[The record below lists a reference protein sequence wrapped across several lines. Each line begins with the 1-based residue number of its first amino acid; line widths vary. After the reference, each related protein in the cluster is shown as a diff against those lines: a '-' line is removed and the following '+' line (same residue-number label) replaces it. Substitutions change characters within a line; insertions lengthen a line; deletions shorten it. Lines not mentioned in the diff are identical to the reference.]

1 MHFGLRT
8 IALAA
13 ASLLALTS
21 CSAQSEQAEL
31 PYSDQVGVQLFMWNW
46 DSVAA
51 ECEFLSEQGIS
62 WAMVSPPQEH
72 IFGEQWWTMYQP
84 VSYQLESRFGTRE
97 QFAAMVETCNSHN
110 VDIIVDAIINHMANQ
125 DGIGYAG
132 TQFSKYDYPGLYT
145 PEDFNVCQITGDGQI
160 SNYSNREEVQI
171 CELLG
176 LPDLNQSRPNVQA
189 TLLTY
194 LNDLLSLGVAGFRFD
209 AAKHMAAADL
219 EQIVDQLPEG
229 TRIIHE
235 VIRGNEPIQPEEYL
249 GSGDVW
255 EFSYAKALKGY
266 FTIERVAP
274 EGPEV
279 RYIAHAP
286 TEQAVAF
293 ISNHDTERNGDTLN
307 YQDIRSFE
315 LATMLML
322 AEDYGQPMLY
332 SSYAFDDKDAGP
344 AQTPEGVLNASCSAE
359 ANGFVKPKDSYQ
371 ANEWICQHRFETTAQ
386 MIMFRKAVS
395 GTKVENIY
403 QDGAIYGFNRG
414 DSAYFLLNAS
424 DQPTS
429 VELALALQDGDYT
442 DLLSGT
448 SYTIS
453 GGKLKVDFALKGAVA
468 LVKN

>member
-13 ASLLALTS
+13 VSLLALTS
-21 CSAQSEQAEL
+21 CSPQSNQAEL
-31 PYSDQVGVQLFMWNW
+31 PYQDQVGVQLFMWNW
-46 DSVAA
+46 DSVGA

-97 QFAAMVETCNSHN
+97 QFAAMVETCNSHG

-145 PEDFNVCQITGDGQI
+145 PEDFHVCQITGDGQI
-160 SNYSNREEVQI
+160 SNYSDREEVQT

-176 LPDLNQSRPNVQA
+176 LPDLDQSRPNVQA
-189 TLLTY
+189 TILTY

-209 AAKHMAAADL
+209 AAKHMDAKDL
-219 EQIVDQLPEG
+219 EQIVGQLPEG
-229 TRIIHE
+229 TRVIHE

-255 EFSYAKALKGY
+255 EFSYAKAMKGY
-266 FTIERVAP
+266 FTIERIAP

-307 YQDIRSFE
+307 YQDIKSFE

-332 SSYAFDDKDAGP
+332 SSYAYDDKDAGP
-344 AQTPEGVLNASCSAE
+344 AQENGLILNAKCETTSA
-359 ANGFVKPKDSYQ
+359 GWTLPKDNYS
-371 ANEWICQHRFETTAQ
+371 ANEWICQHRFESTAQ
-386 MIMFRKAVS
+386 MIKFRKAVS
-395 GTKVENIY
+395 GTAVENIFE
-403 QDGAIYGFNRG
+403 DGGRYGFSRG
-414 DSAYFLLNAS
+414 DKGYFMLNAS
-424 DQPTS
+424 QTATDIEVP
-429 VELALALQDGDYT
+429 VADGEYT
-442 DLLSGT
+442 NLITGEVLKAT
-448 SYTIS
+448 
-453 GGKLKVDFALKGAVA
+453 GGKLRLLMSPKSAAA
-468 LVKN
+468 LVRN

>member
-1 MHFGLRT
+1 MHFGLRSL
-8 IALAA
+8 ALAA
-13 ASLLALTS
+13 ASLLALSS
-21 CSAQSEQAEL
+21 CSAESERAEL

-72 IFGEQWWTMYQP
+72 IFGDPWWTMYQP
-84 VSYQLESRFGTRE
+84 VSYKLESRFGTRE
-97 QFAAMVETCNSHN
+97 QFASMVETCNGHN

-125 DGIGYAG
+125 DGIGFAG

-145 PEDFNVCQITGDGQI
+145 PEDFHVCQITGDGQI

-176 LPDLNQSRPNVQA
+176 LPDLDQSRPNVQA
-189 TLLTY
+189 TILTY

-209 AAKHMAAADL
+209 AAKHMDATEL
-219 EQIVDQLPEG
+219 EQIVSQLPEG
-229 TRIIHE
+229 TRVIHE

-255 EFSYAKALKGY
+255 EFSYAKAMKGY
-266 FTIERVAP
+266 FTIERIAP

-307 YQDIRSFE
+307 YRDIRSFE

-332 SSYAFDDKDAGP
+332 SSYAFDDHDAGP
-344 AQTPEGVLNASCSAE
+344 NQTPEGVLNASCSAE
-359 ANGFVKPKDSYQ
+359 SNGFVKPKDSYQ
-371 ANEWICQHRFETTAQ
+371 ANEWICQHRFESTSQ
-386 MIMFRKAVS
+386 MIKFRKAVS
-395 GTKVENIY
+395 GTAVENIF
-403 QDGAIYGFNRG
+403 QDGGLYGFNRG
-414 DSAYFLLNAS
+414 EKGYFMLNAS
-424 DQPTS
+424 TTASDIEVP
-429 VELALALQDGDYT
+429 LADGDYT
-442 DLLSGT
+442 NLITGEVLKAT
-448 SYTIS
+448 
-453 GGKLKVDFALKGAVA
+453 GGKVRLLMSPKSAVA
-468 LVKN
+468 LVRN

>member
-13 ASLLALTS
+13 VSLLALTS
-21 CSAQSEQAEL
+21 CSPQSNQAEL
-31 PYSDQVGVQLFMWNW
+31 PYQDQVGVQLFMWNW

-97 QFAAMVETCNSHN
+97 QFAAMVETCNSHG

-145 PEDFNVCQITGDGQI
+145 PEDFHVCQITGDGQI
-160 SNYSNREEVQI
+160 SNYSDREEVQT

-176 LPDLNQSRPNVQA
+176 LPDLDQSRPNVQA
-189 TLLTY
+189 TILTY

-209 AAKHMAAADL
+209 AAKHMDAKDL
-219 EQIVDQLPEG
+219 EQIVGQLPEG
-229 TRIIHE
+229 TRVIHE

-255 EFSYAKALKGY
+255 EFSYAKAMKGY
-266 FTIERVAP
+266 FTIERIAP

-307 YQDIRSFE
+307 YQDIKSFE

-332 SSYAFDDKDAGP
+332 SSYAYDDKDAGP
-344 AQTPEGVLNASCSAE
+344 TQENGLILNAKCETTSA
-359 ANGFVKPKDSYQ
+359 GWTLPKDSYS
-371 ANEWICQHRFETTAQ
+371 ANEWICQHRFESTAQ
-386 MIMFRKAVS
+386 MIKFRKAVS
-395 GTKVENIY
+395 GTAVENIFE
-403 QDGAIYGFNRG
+403 DGGRYGFSRG
-414 DSAYFLLNAS
+414 DKGYFMLNAS
-424 DQPTS
+424 QTATDIEVP
-429 VELALALQDGDYT
+429 VADGEYT
-442 DLLSGT
+442 NLITGEVLKAT
-448 SYTIS
+448 
-453 GGKLKVDFALKGAVA
+453 GGKLRLLMSPKSAAA
-468 LVKN
+468 LVRN

>member
-13 ASLLALTS
+13 ASLLALSS
-21 CSAQSEQAEL
+21 CSAQSEPVEL
-31 PYSDQVGVQLFMWNW
+31 PYADQVGVQLFMWNW

-62 WAMVSPPQEH
+62 WAMVAPPQEH

-125 DGIGYAG
+125 DGIGFAG

-145 PEDFNVCQITGDGQI
+145 PEDFHVCQITGDGQI

-171 CELLG
+171 CELVG
-176 LPDLNQSRPNVQA
+176 LPDLDQSRPSVQA
-189 TLLTY
+189 AILTY

-209 AAKHMAAADL
+209 AAKHMDAKDL
-219 EQIVDQLPEG
+219 EQIVGQLPEG
-229 TRIIHE
+229 TRVIHE

-255 EFSYAKALKGY
+255 EFSYAKAMKGY
-266 FTIERVAP
+266 FTIERIAP

-307 YQDIRSFE
+307 YQDIKSFE

-332 SSYAFDDKDAGP
+332 SSYAYDDRDAGP
-344 AQTPEGVLNASCSAE
+344 GQENGLISNAKCQTTDLGWTL
-359 ANGFVKPKDSYQ
+359 PKDSYS
-371 ANEWICQHRFETTAQ
+371 ANEWICQHRFETTAA
-386 MIMFRKAVS
+386 MIKFRKAVS
-395 GTKVENIY
+395 GTAVENIFE
-403 QDGAIYGFNRG
+403 DGGRYGFSRG
-414 DSAYFLLNAS
+414 DKGYFMLNAS
-424 DQPTS
+424 QTATDIEVP
-429 VELALALQDGDYT
+429 LADGEYT
-442 DLLSGT
+442 NLITGETLKAE
-448 SYTIS
+448 
-453 GGKLKVDFALKGAVA
+453 GGKVRLLMSPKSAVA

>member
-13 ASLLALTS
+13 ASLLALSS
-21 CSAQSEQAEL
+21 CSAESERAEL

-51 ECEFLSEQGIS
+51 ECEFLAEQGVS

-125 DGIGYAG
+125 DGIGFAG
-132 TQFSKYDYPGLYT
+132 TQFSKYDYPGLYS

-171 CELLG
+171 CELVG
-176 LPDLNQSRPNVQA
+176 LPDLDQSRPSVQA
-189 TLLTY
+189 AILTY

-209 AAKHMAAADL
+209 AAKHMDAKDL
-219 EQIVDQLPEG
+219 EQIVGQLPEG
-229 TRIIHE
+229 TRVIHE

-255 EFSYAKALKGY
+255 EFSYAKAMKGY
-266 FTIERVAP
+266 FTIERISP

-307 YQDIRSFE
+307 YQDIKSFE

-332 SSYAFDDKDAGP
+332 SSYAYDDKDAGP
-344 AQTPEGVLNASCSAE
+344 AQTPEGVLDASCSPE
-359 ANGFVKPKDSYQ
+359 SNGFVKAKDSYQ

-386 MIMFRKAVS
+386 MIKFRKAVS
-395 GTKVENIY
+395 GTKVENIF
-403 QDGAIYGFNRG
+403 QDGGLYGFNRG
-414 DSAYFLLNAS
+414 DKGYFMLNAS
-424 DQPTS
+424 QTATDIEVP
-429 VELALALQDGDYT
+429 LADGEYLN
-442 DLLSGT
+442 LLTGET
-448 SYTIS
+448 LKAE
-453 GGKLKVDFALKGAVA
+453 GGKIRLLISPKSAVA